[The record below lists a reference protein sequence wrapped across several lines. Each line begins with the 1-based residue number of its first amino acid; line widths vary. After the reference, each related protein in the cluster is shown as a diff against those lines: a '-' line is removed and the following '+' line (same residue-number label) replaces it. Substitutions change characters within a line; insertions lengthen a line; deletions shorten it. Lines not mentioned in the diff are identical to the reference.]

1 MRNRLI
7 GRDGVRMLY
16 FVDCCRASIRTIPR
30 LQHDPLKG
38 EDIDTQSVDHVADE
52 TRYACMARPWL
63 KIPNL
68 EEHINRP
75 CRLTTCRSRSP
86 SGRASGKNTGGPTY
100 DR

>member
-7 GRDGVRMLY
+7 GRDG
-16 FVDCCRASIRTIPR
+16 RADAVLRRLLRSLVRTIPR

-68 EEHINRP
+68 EERIN
-75 CRLTTCRSRSP
+75 
-86 SGRASGKNTGGPTY
+86 GPA
-100 DR
+100 D

>member
-1 MRNRLI
+1 VTDKPLPPVAAAAATVAGAAPAPTGPKMRNRL
-7 GRDGVRMLY
+7 RDGVRMLY
-16 FVDCCRASIRTIPR
+16 FVDCCGASIRTIPR

-68 EEHINRP
+68 EERIN
-75 CRLTTCRSRSP
+75 
-86 SGRASGKNTGGPTY
+86 GPA
-100 DR
+100 D